1 MTLESSKILSELF
14 HDEIQGEISPEK
26 ILQYMDKKHEISNE
40 RRLQNSKNIKEGSLN
55 LESGDYI
62 KGIINFKDYLKN
74 MLRVGLKCGEFNR
87 EHSHS
92 DLTELDLDFGYISD
106 ANMQKGGK
114 TDREIISSTIS
125 SGYGR
130 SWIVLKQYGK
140 HFEENQ
146 EDMPIKFTRAPEYW
160 TNKLDDNSEKTQEG
174 RYVRTGIGVEDIDY
188 IVSEE
193 WGPILEYEM
202 AMAGIFI
209 PVKNGQNQLVFSEED
224 YKKIREQMRGLSYYD
239 AEQYEISPKAKE
251 VDSLFE
257 LYRKLGGTEENILL
271 AQEVL
276 KGEEDVITISKKK
289 STLKFI
295 REFFLNKGI
304 HVTDNLSSDLSTDE
318 VELIDTGSTGR
329 GTNVVGDGDFDFML
343 RHNLSQEQL
352 SELQNHAFSLKHEE
366 GISVTDGFRIKK
378 ALLPDGQ
385 IVDIDITYARK
396 DLELEY
402 SSDMAVRDRLNSIME
417 SFPEEY
423 DYGRANIIMA
433 KNILK
438 KIGVYKK
445 RGSDGAT
452 EHGGFGGIGVE
463 NWILQNGGSFATAID
478 TFLEATKDE
487 NGKELSYFEFVR
499 RYPIYDF
506 GSNHRE
512 GKVQHDRF
520 SSFLGSANDND
531 NHEKEFSFVKETFK
545 SIQRQLQEMSIS
557 KNQEKAEES
566 RSTETTRKV
575 TEHQLSETH
584 FISNEIQMNQDEQPF
599 EESGSILF
607 KSISAEGLR
616 EASKKNFSKFCKSNF
631 ILMTKLTAK
640 YSKRDKT
647 QRINEIETAENESS
661 KGV

>member
-1 MTLESSKILSELF
+1 MTLESSRILTDLF
-14 HDEIQGEISPEK
+14 YGEIQGEISPEK

-40 RRLQNSKNIKEGSLN
+40 RRVQNSKIIKEGSLN
-55 LESGDYI
+55 LESGDFI
-62 KGIINFKDYLKN
+62 KGISNFKDYLRN
-74 MLRVGLKCGEFNR
+74 MLCFGLKCGELNR

-140 HFEENQ
+140 HFEEIQ

-160 TNKLDDNSEKTQEG
+160 TNYLDDNSADTHKD

-193 WGPILEYEM
+193 WDPILGYEM

-209 PVKNGQNQLVFSEED
+209 PVKNEKNQLVFSEED
-224 YKKIREQMRGLSYYD
+224 YKKIREQMKGLSYYD
-239 AEQYEISPKAKE
+239 AEQYEISPKAKK

-276 KGEEDVITISKKK
+276 KGEEDEITISKKK

-295 REFFLNKGI
+295 KEFFLNKGI

-343 RHNLSQEQL
+343 RHNLSRELL
-352 SELQNHAFSLKHEE
+352 SELQNYIFSLEHEE
-366 GISVTDGFRIKK
+366 QHSVVDGLRIKK

-385 IVDIDITYARK
+385 VVDIDITYARK
-396 DLELEY
+396 NLELEY
-402 SSDMAVRDRLNSIME
+402 SSDMAVRDRLNSIMQ

-423 DYGRANIIMA
+423 DYVRANIIMA

-438 KIGVYKK
+438 QIGVYKK

-478 TFLEATKDE
+478 TFLEATKNE
-487 NGKELSYFEFVR
+487 NGEELSYYEFIN

-506 GSNHRE
+506 GYNHRE
-512 GKVQHDRF
+512 GKLLHDRF
-520 SSFLGSANDND
+520 SSFLGNISDKD
-531 NHEKEFSFVKETFK
+531 NHEKEFQFVKETFK
-545 SIQRQLQEMSIS
+545 SIQKQLQEISLS
-557 KNQEKAEES
+557 KNQENTES
-566 RSTETTRKV
+566 SKLTETIKKQ
-575 TEHQLSETH
+575 TEQQLSN
-584 FISNEIQMNQDEQPF
+584 SNQSPAEIKVNQDEQSS
-599 EESGSILF
+599 EERVNTLF
-607 KSISAEGLR
+607 KSISIEGLK
-616 EASKKNFSKFCKSNF
+616 EASKKNFSKFCKSNV
-631 ILMTKLTAK
+631 ILMTKLIAK

-647 QRINEIETAENESS
+647 QGIKEIETSENESS
-661 KGV
+661 KGE